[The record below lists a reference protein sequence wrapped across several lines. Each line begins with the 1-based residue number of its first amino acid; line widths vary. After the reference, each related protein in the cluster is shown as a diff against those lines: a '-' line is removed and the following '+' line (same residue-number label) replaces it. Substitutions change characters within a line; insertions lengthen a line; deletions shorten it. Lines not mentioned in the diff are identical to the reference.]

1 MKQKLFSFYIGFIT
15 FLMLAFT
22 FACQKLYKYE
32 NLVWDSGNL
41 CSVLI
46 IPLVCGIAAAILTYL
61 ILLKRFEKKTDTT
74 ATHKE
79 VSFLKFFLVSFI
91 SMILLWLPGFLAYY
105 PGICAYD
112 FQPQIYQIA
121 NNAYNDH
128 HPLIHTLL
136 IEFFW
141 ELGKKIFHSPT
152 AGIAIFTVLQIIFVS
167 ASFSFVSTSIAKH
180 FNNRRLGWILTGLFA
195 LYPFHFYLSIS
206 ITKDIPFAMGMILA
220 VTALF
225 LALSNG
231 QNTFKPQKI
240 DFLLLVALI
249 LVMLF
254 RNNGKY
260 GVIIYIGALIVLL
273 PFMKGRRILFSRL
286 ATYSVLAC
294 VIGFICLELLG
305 SYTNATGGDRREM
318 LSLPG
323 QQIARVVHYHAEEL
337 PEETIAQIEIVIWPS
352 ALYCYRPDIADPV
365 KKDII
370 SWEVLHYPKKYAEL
384 YLDLFKQY
392 PDEYVNAF
400 LALYAGFLN
409 PLDVSCNYIN
419 AKDGIV
425 PEGLYYIQTVFYD
438 EDMAKFDITQTPVL
452 PFLHK
457 WMEAFANGNTFQKI
471 PLINIILV
479 PGVFLWAYLYLL
491 GFSVYKHGSK
501 NLLPLALVAG
511 YFLTLFAGPTVQLRY
526 LYPVMICLPVAIVF
540 TFCRRR
546 KTENK

>member
-1 MKQKLFSFYIGFIT
+1 MKQRALSVYFGFIT

-32 NLVWDSGNL
+32 NIVWDSKNL
-41 CSVLI
+41 CSVLV
-46 IPLVCGIAAAILTYL
+46 IPLICSITAGIIFYFIFTKVHQY
-61 ILLKRFEKKTDTT
+61 KRTFTDNKT
-74 ATHKE
+74 
-79 VSFLKFFLVSFI
+79 VSFKKIFFPAFI
-91 SMILLWLPGFLAYY
+91 GMSLLWMPGFLAYY

-121 NNAYNDH
+121 YNGYNDH
-128 HPLIHTLL
+128 HPLIHTLF

-141 ELGKKIFHSPT
+141 TLGQKLFDSST
-152 AGIAIFTVLQIIFVS
+152 AGIAIFTILQIFSVSATFAFVS
-167 ASFSFVSTSIAKH
+167 AVLAKH
-180 FNNRRLGWILTGLFA
+180 FKSVKLGRILSGIFA

-206 ITKDIPFAMGMILA
+206 ITKDIPFSMGMLLS

-225 LALSNG
+225 LALSKG
-231 QNTFKPQKI
+231 RNTFKPQKT
-240 DFLLLVALI
+240 DFLLFFALLI
-249 LVMLF
+249 VMLF

-260 GVIIYIGALIVLL
+260 GVIIYIGILILLL

-294 VIGFICLELLG
+294 AIGLLCLELLV

-337 PEETIAQIEIVIWPS
+337 PEETIAQIEVVIWPS
-352 ALYCYRPDIADPV
+352 ALYFYRPDIADPV

-400 LALYAGFLN
+400 LALYSGFLN
-409 PLDVSCNYIN
+409 PLDVTCNYIN
-419 AKDGIV
+419 AENGVV

-438 EDMAKFDITQTPVL
+438 EDMAKFDIEQTPL
-452 PFLHK
+452 IPFLHK
-457 WMEAFANGNTFQKI
+457 WMEAFANSTAFQKI
-471 PLINIILV
+471 PLVNIILV
-479 PGVFLWAYLYLL
+479 PGIFLWAYLYLL
-491 GFSVYKHGSK
+491 GFSIYKHGAK
-501 NLLPLALVAG
+501 QLLPLALVAG

-540 TFCRRR
+540 TFCHRR
-546 KTENK
+546 KAEK

>member
-41 CSVLI
+41 CSVLL
-46 IPLVCGIAAAILTYL
+46 IPLVCGIATAILTYF
-61 ILLKRFEKKTDTT
+61 ILHKKIETR
-74 ATHKE
+74 ATVTVHKE
-79 VSFLKFFLVSFI
+79 FSFPKFFLISFI
-91 SMILLWLPGFLAYY
+91 SMVLLWLPGFLAYY

-141 ELGKKIFHSPT
+141 DLGKKIFHSPT
-152 AGIAIFTVLQIIFVS
+152 AGIAIFTVLQIMFVS
-167 ASFSFVSTSIAKH
+167 ATFSFVSTSIAKH
-180 FNNRRLGWILTGLFA
+180 FNNRKLGWILTGLFA
-195 LYPFHFYLSIS
+195 LYPFHYYLSIS
-206 ITKDIPFAMGMILA
+206 ITKDIPFAMGMVLS

-231 QNTFKPQKI
+231 RNTFKPQKT
-240 DFLLLVALI
+240 DFLLLAALI

-260 GVIIYIGALIVLL
+260 GVAIYIGVLIVLL

-294 VIGFICLELLG
+294 AIGLICLELLG

-337 PEETIAQIEIVIWPS
+337 PEETIAQIEVVIWPS

-370 SWEVLHYPKKYAEL
+370 SWEVLHYPQKYAQL

-419 AKDGIV
+419 AQDGIV
-425 PEGLYYIQTVFYD
+425 PDGLYYIQTVFYD
-438 EDMAKFDITQTPVL
+438 EDMAKFDIVQTPVL
-452 PFLHK
+452 PFLHR

-471 PLINIILV
+471 PFINIILV

-491 GFSVYKHGSK
+491 GFSIYKHGSK
-501 NLLPLALVAG
+501 NLLPLALIAG

-526 LYPVMICLPVAIVF
+526 LYPIMICLPVAIIF
-540 TFCRRR
+540 TFCRKR
-546 KTENK
+546 KSEK